1 MPINEIFG
9 RLFGKAFDT
18 LNRREDC
25 DISLN
30 FSLDDFS
37 YSLSGAGIYV
47 SGELL
52 KPRDKGFL
60 RLADGR
66 WLNSE
71 DYDNM
76 FLKVFGKIRD
86 FETKGNLVR
95 CENLSSLN
103 SRLYRKNDEIR
114 EISSLLAGESGD
126 ADIWPSVYHTRD
138 HMFDSFR
145 EYYQKLTRT
154 NEASVQRVLSGREV
168 LPVY

>member
-1 MPINEIFG
+1 MLINEIFG
-9 RLFGKAFDT
+9 RLNGKAFDT
-18 LNRREDC
+18 LNRREEC

-30 FSLDDFS
+30 FSLDDLS
-37 YSLSGAGIYV
+37 YSLTGSDTYV
-47 SGELL
+47 SGKLQR
-52 KPRDKGFL
+52 PRDKGFL
-60 RLADGR
+60 RFVDGN

-76 FLKVFGKIRD
+76 FLRVFSKIRD

-103 SRLYRKNDEIR
+103 SKLYRKTDELR
-114 EISSLLAGESGD
+114 EISSLLAGETGD
-126 ADIWPSVYHTRD
+126 TDIWPSVYHTRD

-145 EYYQKLTRT
+145 EYYQKLIRT